1 MYGQDI
7 ARLAA
12 AGGRVAFQIARE
24 DRPTFFAVFEASRL
38 VEQMDLAERLHE
50 LVPEDRDR
58 PGSHGHMHRACLQLI
73 YGEGSGRDDERLQ
86 AAASGLLWSGLHH
99 PGLGARNVERAEAL
113 LRDKGHAT
121 MAFEIRNGGLWFEVF
136 DILPPGEPNRDGGV
150 APIETAP

>member
-24 DRPTFFAVFEASRL
+24 DHPTFFAVFQAGRL

-50 LVPEDRDR
+50 LAPEDRDR

-86 AAASGLLWSGLHH
+86 AAAAGLLWSGLHH
-99 PGLGARNVERAEAL
+99 PGLGARNVEKAEAL
-113 LRDKGHAT
+113 LREKGHAT

-136 DILPPGEPNRDGGV
+136 DIRPPGEPKPDEDV
-150 APIETAP
+150 ASNEATP